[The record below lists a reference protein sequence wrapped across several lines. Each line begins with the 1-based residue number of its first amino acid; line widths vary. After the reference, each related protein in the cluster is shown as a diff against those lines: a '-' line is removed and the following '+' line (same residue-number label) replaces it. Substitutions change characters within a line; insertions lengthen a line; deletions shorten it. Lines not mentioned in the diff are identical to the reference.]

1 MIHNCSETK
10 CHHANGSARQ
20 ALSPS
25 VRSGTHTSSPDAQ
38 SQVLMAPQAGHPHTA
53 EALFA
58 MFCLG
63 ATVAT
68 LALPIETKGRALQVV
83 S

>member
-1 MIHNCSETK
+1 MPMDQPGKHRVLQCGRACT
-10 CHHANGSARQ
+10 
-20 ALSPS
+20 LP
-25 VRSGTHTSSPDAQ
+25 VRKDAQ
-38 SQVLMAPQAGHPHTA
+38 SQVLMALQAGHPHTA